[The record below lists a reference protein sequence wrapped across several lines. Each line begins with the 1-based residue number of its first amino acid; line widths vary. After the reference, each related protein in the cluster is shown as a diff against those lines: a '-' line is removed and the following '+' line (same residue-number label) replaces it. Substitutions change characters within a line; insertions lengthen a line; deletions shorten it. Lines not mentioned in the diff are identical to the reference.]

1 MAQLHTDSRAMPFST
16 DYFFLPGTKDGTTAP
31 KETRARMPLSP
42 FRRNNEQHLQFASK
56 PPVSVKV
63 HGNTFMVDLI

>member
-1 MAQLHTDSRAMPFST
+1 MPFSPV
-16 DYFFLPGTKDGTTAP
+16 FFFFAGTKDGPSAP

-42 FRRNNEQHLQFASK
+42 RRNNEQHLQFASK